1 MQIFEAA
8 DAGWKFRNVTALHPD
23 LFAVSGAMKLIIDTD
38 PGIDDAMA
46 IAYAAA
52 APEIDLIGLT
62 TVFGNTHIHQSSR
75 NARYLLDKLGLEVP
89 VAEGAAFAVGQSSHD
104 PSDHVHGPEGF
115 GDVTE
120 IPEIGANHT
129 LTAAEFLVDMAR
141 EHKDELVV
149 CAVGPLT
156 NVAAAMRLDPQFA
169 TNIKRLVIMGGAVYC
184 PGNVTQFAEANIYHD
199 AQAADKVFAAPPQ
212 TVLVGLDVTLKT
224 LYETAN
230 FEALAGRSPNMGG
243 FLRDISRFYLK
254 FYKEVGGLE
263 GCGLHDSTAVIACTH
278 EPMFDMVETGLRV
291 ATEGAEVGATRPDPS
306 RPPVRVCRDVDG
318 AGVVHLFT
326 ERVASLP

>member
-1 MQIFEAA
+1 
-8 DAGWKFRNVTALHPD
+8 
-23 LFAVSGAMKLIIDTD
+23 MKLIIDTD

-62 TVFGNTHIHQSSR
+62 TVFGNTHVHQSSR
-75 NARYLLDKLGLEVP
+75 NARYLLHKLGLDRP
-89 VAEGAAFAVGQSSHD
+89 VAQGAPVARGADRHA
-104 PSDHVHGPEGF
+104 PSEHVHGPEGF
-115 GDVTE
+115 GDLTD
-120 IPEIGANHT
+120 IPEIGENHA
-129 LTAAEFLVDMAR
+129 LPAAEYLVEMAR
-141 EHKDELVV
+141 VHKDELVV

-156 NVAAAMRLDPQFA
+156 NIADAMRLDPGFA
-169 TNIKRLVIMGGAVYC
+169 QNLKRLVIMGGAVFC
-184 PGNVTQFAEANIYHD
+184 PGNITEHAEANIYHD
-199 AQAADKVFAAPPQ
+199 VKAADEVFAAPPE

-224 LYETAN
+224 LYETAD
-230 FEALAGRSPNMGG
+230 FEALATRSLDMGG

-278 EPMFDMVETGLRV
+278 EPMFDLVQTGLRV
-291 ATEGAEVGATRPDPS
+291 ITEDVEFGATVPS
-306 RPPVRVCRDVDG
+306 PERPPVHVCRDVDG
-318 AGVVHLFT
+318 AGVVRLFT

>member
-1 MQIFEAA
+1 
-8 DAGWKFRNVTALHPD
+8 
-23 LFAVSGAMKLIIDTD
+23 MKLIIDTD

-62 TVFGNTHIHQSSR
+62 TVFGNTHVHQSSR
-75 NARYLLDKLGLEVP
+75 NARFLLNKLGLAAP
-89 VAEGAAFAVGQSSHD
+89 VAEGAAFAMGQSRHA
-104 PSDHVHGPEGF
+104 PSEHVHGPEGF
-115 GDVTE
+115 GDITD
-120 IPEIGANHT
+120 IPEIGANHDMS
-129 LTAAEFLVDMAR
+129 AAEYLVDMAR
-141 EHKDELVV
+141 RHKGEVVV

-156 NVAAAMRLDPQFA
+156 NIALAMQLDPEFSR
-169 TNIKRLVIMGGAVYC
+169 NISRLVVMGGAVYC
-184 PGNVTQFAEANIYHD
+184 PGNVNPHAEANIYHD
-199 AQAADKVFAAPPQ
+199 ARAADIVFATPPE

-224 LYETAN
+224 LYETAD
-230 FEALAGRSPNMGG
+230 FEALAERSRDMGG

-278 EPMFDMVETGLRV
+278 EPMFEMVEIGLSV
-291 ATEGAEVGATRPDPS
+291 VTEGPEIGATRPDPS
-306 RPPVRVCRDVDG
+306 RPSVRVCRNVDG

>member
-1 MQIFEAA
+1 
-8 DAGWKFRNVTALHPD
+8 
-23 LFAVSGAMKLIIDTD
+23 MKLIIDTD

-62 TVFGNTHIHQSSR
+62 TVFGNTHVHQSSR
-75 NARYLLDKLGLEVP
+75 NARFLLHKLGVDAP
-89 VAEGAAFAVGQSSHD
+89 VAEGAAFATGQDTHA
-104 PSDHVHGPEGF
+104 PSEHVHGPEGF
-115 GDVTE
+115 GDITD
-120 IPEIGANHT
+120 IPEIGANHS
-129 LTAAEFLVDMAR
+129 LSAAEFLVDMAR
-141 EHKDELVV
+141 QHNGELVV

-156 NVAAAMRLDPQFA
+156 NIAQAMRLDPAFSA
-169 TNIKRLVIMGGAVYC
+169 NIKRLVIMGGAVYC
-184 PGNVTQFAEANIYHD
+184 PGNVTPHAEANIYHD
-199 AQAADKVFAAPPQ
+199 ANAADEVFAAPPE

-224 LYETAN
+224 LYETAD
-230 FEALAGRSPNMGG
+230 FEALADRSLDMGG

-278 EPMFDMVETGLRV
+278 EPMFDMVETGLQV
-291 ATEGAEVGATRPDPS
+291 LTAGSEIGATRPDPS

-318 AGVVHLFT
+318 AGVVRLFT